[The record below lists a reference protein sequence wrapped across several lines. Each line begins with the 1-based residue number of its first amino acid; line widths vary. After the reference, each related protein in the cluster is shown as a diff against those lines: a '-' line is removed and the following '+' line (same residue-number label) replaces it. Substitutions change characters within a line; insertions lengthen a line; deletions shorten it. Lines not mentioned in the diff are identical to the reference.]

1 MSEEVKN
8 AGIVVPRSMM
18 WSYIINGSL
27 GFIML
32 VTLLF
37 SIPDVEAAIDDPT
50 GYPFLWVF
58 QQTMPTRGTNVLTTV
73 ILLLVIAGNISVNA
87 STSRQTYAFARDRGL
102 VFNDWIA
109 RVRYFQPYC
118 CADCGN

>member
-1 MSEEVKN
+1 MASTGSDSAAHMSEEVKN

-18 WSYIINGSL
+18 WSYIMNGAL

-32 VTLLF
+32 VSLLF
-37 SIPDVEAAIDDPT
+37 SIPDVEAAINDPT
-50 GYPFLWVF
+50 GYSFLWVF
-58 QQTMPTRGTNVLTTV
+58 QQTMPTRGTNVLTTI
-73 ILLLVIAGNISVNA
+73 ILVLVIAGNISVNA

-109 RVRYFQPYC
+109 YVS
-118 CADCGN
+118 